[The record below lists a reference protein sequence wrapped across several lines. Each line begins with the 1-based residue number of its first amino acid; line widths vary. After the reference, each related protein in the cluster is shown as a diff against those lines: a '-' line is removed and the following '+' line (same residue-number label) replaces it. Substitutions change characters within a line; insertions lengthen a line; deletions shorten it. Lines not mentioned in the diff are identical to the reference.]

1 MAASTVRPAKAR
13 KNVTHKKLRRND
25 KLAILEGL
33 APEIVIP
40 APKVYGP
47 KPFVPSGPL
56 AYRLVIQTQVYENY
70 GAHNWDGTGEC
81 PQYWKA
87 KGGNEYQTPATYA
100 IGETTSDNEQKVLD
114 RYRHMIE
121 QRSEGYHEYIIGVDW
136 VSTHEET
143 PDEYMRR
150 DMADS
155 GYRDY
160 GPSWR
165 MLTPEA
171 EMDQV
176 WGMYHACY
184 SVEGHNRRLTYT
196 HRKPEDEAEAA

>member
-1 MAASTVRPAKAR
+1 MAASTVRLSNVIKNRQHKA
-13 KNVTHKKLRRND
+13 LRRAD

-40 APKVYGP
+40 PTPA
-47 KPFVPSGPL
+47 VPLDG
-56 AYRLVIQTQVYENY
+56 YRLVITTQVYENY

-87 KGGNEYQTPATYA
+87 KGGNEYQTPATYH
-100 IGETTSDNEQKVLD
+100 ITETTEANERKVIE

-121 QRSEGYHEYIIGVDW
+121 QRSEGYHEYIIGVEW
-136 VSTHEET
+136 MASTEET
-143 PDEYMRR
+143 YDEKMRR
-150 DMADS
+150 EMIEW
-155 GYRDY
+155 GYRDH
-160 GPSWR
+160 GPSHR

-184 SVEGHNRRLTYT
+184 SVEGHNRKLTYT
-196 HRKPEDEAEAA
+196 HRKPGDE